1 MIADDVN
8 KGSGLEVRDSAY
20 GAMIVRLI
28 VQTFI
33 WFGAMG
39 ILLFLAAGTF
49 AWPSAWAYL
58 VLMVALSFTLGV
70 DLARHDPGLLRERM
84 GSPVQRAQPAADKM
98 LLAALLLFIFAWL
111 VLMGLDAKRFAWS
124 SVPAVLQMLG
134 ALILLWSIGFCYRTM
149 RENSFA
155 APVVKLQQERGQR
168 VISTGPYAF
177 VRHPMYFGAAFYF
190 IGTALLLGSFWGVIF
205 AFVLI
210 GLLCIRIP
218 IEEKTLRTGLEG
230 YDEYAAHV
238 RYRLIPHVW

>member
-1 MIADDVN
+1 
-8 KGSGLEVRDSAY
+8 
-20 GAMIVRLI
+20 MIVKLI
-28 VQTFI
+28 IQTFI

-39 ILLFLAAGTF
+39 IVLFLAAGTF
-49 AWPSAWAYL
+49 AWPGAWAYL
-58 VLMVALSFTLGV
+58 FLMLAVSFTLGS

-84 GSPVQRAQPAADKM
+84 RSPVQRGQPAADKM
-98 LLAALLLFIFAWL
+98 LLLALLLSMFAWL

-124 SVPAVLQMLG
+124 SVPALIQVLG
-134 ALILLWSIGFCYRTM
+134 ALITLWSIWFCYRAM

-155 APVVKLQQERGQR
+155 APVIKLQQERGQR

-190 IGTALLLGSFWGVIF
+190 VGTALLLGSWWGVIF

-218 IEEKTLRTGLEG
+218 IEEKVLRAGLKG

>member
-1 MIADDVN
+1 
-8 KGSGLEVRDSAY
+8 
-20 GAMIVRLI
+20 MIVRLI
-28 VQTFI
+28 VQNFI
-33 WFGAMG
+33 WFGAMS
-39 ILLFLAAGTF
+39 ILLFLAAGTI

-58 VLMVALSFTLGV
+58 VLMLAVSFTLGI

-84 GSPVQRAQPAADKM
+84 GSPVQRDQPAADKM
-98 LLAALLLFIFAWL
+98 LLIALLLFMFAWF

-124 SVPAVLQMLG
+124 SVPAVMQVLG
-134 ALILLWSIGFCYRTM
+134 ALITLWSIWFCYRAM

-155 APVVKLQQERGQR
+155 APVIKLQHERGQR

-190 IGTALLLGSFWGVIF
+190 IGTALLLGSWWGVIF

-218 IEEKTLRTGLEG
+218 IEEKALRAGLEG
-230 YDEYAAHV
+230 YGEYAAHV

>member
-1 MIADDVN
+1 
-8 KGSGLEVRDSAY
+8 
-20 GAMIVRLI
+20 MIVRLI

-33 WFGAMG
+33 WFSAMG

-49 AWPSAWAYL
+49 AWPAAWAYL
-58 VLMVALSFTLGV
+58 VLMVALSFTLGI

-84 GSPVQRAQPAADKM
+84 GSPVQRDQPTADKM
-98 LLAALLLFIFAWL
+98 LLITLLLFMFAWL

-124 SVPAVLQMLG
+124 SVPALTQVLG
-134 ALILLWSIGFCYRTM
+134 ALITLWSIWFCYRAM

-155 APVVKLQQERGQR
+155 APVIKLQQERGHR

-190 IGTALLLGSFWGVIF
+190 IGTALLLGSWWGVIF

-218 IEEKTLRTGLEG
+218 IEERVLRAGLEG